1 MDTFITALTS
11 AITPTVLWG
20 MLGDAVPFILVMV
33 LFSLGYYIV
42 RKLVK
47 GASKAKVRF

>member
-1 MDTFITALTS
+1 MQAFITALTT

-20 MLGDAVPFILVMV
+20 MLADAVPFILVMV
-33 LFSLGYYIV
+33 LFSLGYHIV